1 MGLFAQFFTWLQG
14 ELAAYVS
21 TNVAA
26 VAAAIEPA
34 AFTLATIYV
43 MMWGFLSLTGRI
55 QEPIMEGVKRIFVM
69 VLILGI
75 AVRLWLYNDVVVDT
89 FVNGPAQLAAAVLGT
104 ANPVSLVD
112 QIDRK
117 SVV

>member
-14 ELAAYVS
+14 QLAGYVS

-43 MMWGFLSLTGRI
+43 TMWGFLS
-55 QEPIMEGVKRIFVM
+55 PS
-69 VLILGI
+69 
-75 AVRLWLYNDVVVDT
+75 
-89 FVNGPAQLAAAVLGT
+89 PAAYRSRSWRASSA
-104 ANPVSLVD
+104 S
-112 QIDRK
+112 
-117 SVV
+117 S